1 MEIVYFTLAAIC
13 LYVLSDRILNQIET
27 MLGKR
32 LPQRPGSRHVFP
44 DPENGRLT
52 ALTKVK
58 VAGGPRS

>member
-32 LPQRPGSRHVFP
+32 LPQRSLFFFGILLV
-44 DPENGRLT
+44 L
-52 ALTKVK
+52 ALVTFSLIQKM
-58 VAGGPRS
+58 AA